1 MRESK
6 AFSRLEAPLSAACR
20 GIFDSPL
27 HSLLY
32 NSAMT
37 RKQTVGVFG
46 ALLLTVLLLTIL
58 FASGSLRFGLSGP
71 SVYILY
77 LLAGMLAAV
86 LTFGMLSSSG
96 QLNATR
102 GGVTLTLG
110 GSIVA
115 LVVVAGGGGIYERY
129 LHRPE
134 TFDLLITFWATDPNA
149 FEPLKGQIT
158 IYAGNNDFTQ
168 ALDGSGRNRFLGL
181 PSSLL
186 GKKAEL
192 TLNSPGYKV
201 VDMQPPEFTSEGRLR
216 VKVEHAQI
224 FAIPSA
230 EQLSIEL
237 AKAQVVDFAP
247 RPDQRIIT
255 VGLKFRSTALLPV
268 PLANTVELAVFTE
281 SGAPLWETTLK
292 VDRPFVVVATGL
304 SDDSFEAAV
313 DRSKL
318 DQLAGGRLARIT
330 MHYEPSVQ
338 SGQPIEYSTAM
349 FPISSDTFDD
359 LSKPPK

>member
-1 MRESK
+1 M
-6 AFSRLEAPLSAACR
+6 
-20 GIFDSPL
+20 
-27 HSLLY
+27 
-32 NSAMT
+32 N
-37 RKQTVGVFG
+37 RKQTVGIFG
-46 ALLLTVLLLTIL
+46 ALLFAVLLLTIL

-77 LLAGMLAAV
+77 LLAGMLAAL

-149 FEPLKGQIT
+149 LEPLKGQVT

-168 ALDGSGRNRFLGL
+168 PLDGSGRNRFLGL
-181 PSSLL
+181 PSWLL
-186 GKKAEL
+186 GKKADL
-192 TLNSPGYKV
+192 SLNSPGYKV
-201 VDMQPPEFTSEGRLR
+201 VDLQPPAFTSDGRLL
-216 VKVEHAQI
+216 VKVDRTQI
-224 FAIPSA
+224 YAAPSA
-230 EQLSIEL
+230 NQLSVEL
-237 AKAQVVDFAP
+237 AKAQVVDYGP

-255 VGLKFRSTALLPV
+255 LGLKFRSAAMLPV
-268 PLANTVELAVFTE
+268 PLANTAELAVFTE
-281 SGAPLWETTLK
+281 SGAPLWTSTLK
-292 VDRPFVVVATGL
+292 VDRPFVVVESGL
-304 SDDSFEAAV
+304 SDESFEALV
-313 DRSKL
+313 DRSRL
-318 DQLAGGRLARIT
+318 DQLAGGRLATIT
-330 MHYEPSVQ
+330 LHYEPSVRPVQ
-338 SGQPIEYSTAM
+338 HIVYSTAM
-349 FPISSDTFDD
+349 FPFSTDTFDD